1 MCLLQQCFLSKPD
14 SFSDG
19 KQNVIKDL
27 KGCRL
32 SVTNMKELFWNFIQ
46 FSYLYIY
53 KVMNTDLYTT
63 IPAKRSTTTRTNP
76 RKPKTCPQQDLFQVQ
91 QLF

>member
-19 KQNVIKDL
+19 KQNVITDL
-27 KGCRL
+27 KGCQL

-46 FSYLYIY
+46 VSIY
-53 KVMNTDLYTT
+53 NVMNTDLYTT

-76 RKPKTCPQQDLFQVQ
+76 KKPKTCPQQDLFQVQ